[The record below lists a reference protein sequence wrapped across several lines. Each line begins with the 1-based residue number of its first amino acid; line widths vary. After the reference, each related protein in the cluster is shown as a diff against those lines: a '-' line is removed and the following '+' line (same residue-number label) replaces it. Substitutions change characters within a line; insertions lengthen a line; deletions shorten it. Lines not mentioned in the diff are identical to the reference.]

1 MTCRNTIDITLE
13 PAPVRDLPITLLTL
27 PLGPAGNTIDIT
39 RVQLE
44 GSHHDNGLQLINL
57 LLKRGVVENFRSDFS
72 QGRVVG

>member
-27 PLGPAGNTIDIT
+27 PLGPT

-44 GSHHDNGLQLINL
+44 GSHHDNGLQLVNL